1 MESDALDEQPE
12 DSVVCDMQHVMRM
25 MELALRNVDVAYD
38 DENVYYA
45 HVWNNLRGRLS
56 CLRGAATSASWKPE
70 FLAVLKRACLL
81 RNVALLPIG
90 TSLFGTSIHCVACVG
105 KKEIL
110 HESVLRNG
118 GFKLVGHPLSHTMP
132 KDDFLLACPP
142 HRLRE
147 CVSEYLHSQSCT
159 DTSNPLYR
167 GLFVAGPKCSR
178 LASAF
183 VWLQNFLPDLAQ
195 RIEDELDNSM
205 TRETL
210 ALPPDDVSVVTKEMA
225 RFVVLQLER
234 METFLREG
242 LDLQTVVIPPPLRL
256 SPDDEYGQYT
266 CELRNG
272 LKRAMESMAPITE
285 SSEDEDEDDEDED
298 EDDEENCEDD
308 DEDETTDKPSEADAR
323 TLRRTRRERTLRG
336 APRRRRAAVVY
347 DDDDE

>member
-1 MESDALDEQPE
+1 MENHTLPEEPE

-25 MELALRNVDVAYD
+25 MELALRNVDVAYYD

-45 HVWNNLRGRLS
+45 RVWNNLRGRLS

-70 FLAVLKRACLL
+70 FLAVLKRARLL
-81 RNVALLPIG
+81 RNVALLPVG
-90 TSLFGTSIHCVACVG
+90 VSLFGTSIRCVACAG
-105 KKEIL
+105 KKEIS

-118 GFKLVGHPLSHTMP
+118 GFKLVGNPISHMMH

-142 HRLRE
+142 HRLHE
-147 CVSEYLHSQSCT
+147 CLGEYLFSQGCT

-195 RIEDELDNSM
+195 RIEDELDKSM

-210 ALPPDDVSVVTKEMA
+210 TLPPDDVSVIDKEMA

-234 METFLREG
+234 METFLRDG
-242 LDLQTVVIPPPLRL
+242 VDLQTVVIPPPLRL
-256 SPDDEYGQYT
+256 SPDDEDGQYM

-272 LKRAMESMAPITE
+272 LKRAMESMDPLPE
-285 SSEDEDEDDEDED
+285 SSEDEDDDK
-298 EDDEENCEDD
+298 DD
-308 DEDETTDKPSEADAR
+308 DKDDDNDDDNDDDETTDQPTETDAR
-323 TLRRTRRERTLRG
+323 TLRRTRRECKKRG